1 MNHDIRDLT
10 EGEDIVEFVET
21 QRLRWFGH
29 IQRMDPQPTIRKIM
43 NWRPVKERPRGRPR
57 IRRKTR
63 YTRT

>member
-43 NWRPVKERPRGRPR
+43 N
-57 IRRKTR
+57 
-63 YTRT
+63 